1 LLLITTKINDMDK
14 EKLESIVRKSVED
27 VWYNRRSLNPV
38 EEQTKALTDVIWSE
52 LEQRLNS
59 SGIGSKRHFSPEQ
72 VVEVVNQFEHS
83 TRPINKRLTHKEF
96 ELWAQNFKAACAS
109 GGDGKVVSGGEN
121 LEEPKYYNAGYKPGM
136 ENYEG

>member
-1 LLLITTKINDMDK
+1 MTTTNDALEFIKQNHNGEIPYTFGKNEYSRWMAEFANDLLTKQ
-14 EKLESIVRKSVED
+14 KL
-27 VWYNRRSLNPV
+27 NL
-38 EEQTKALTDVIWSE
+38 
-52 LEQRLNS
+52 

-109 GGDGKVVSGGEN
+109 GGEAKGVSVDCYCKQLTG
-121 LEEPKYYNAGYKPGM
+121 
-136 ENYEG
+136 YEGECDCSNGMPEPDCA